1 MGMGL
6 CLLGN
11 GELLTVFNQRIN
23 IVIFVFE
30 KDHSCCSSVCVCVC
44 VYVEVDRLNISSE
57 INSG

>member
-44 VYVEVDRLNISSE
+44 VCVCGSRQVEH
-57 INSG
+57 